1 MTGDSSRE
9 HGGSAPS
16 PPSGRLPHAEQIAG
30 LTLGYDVDENAVRF
44 SNYFHV
50 LRELVHMSN
59 GWLPLAADFET
70 KYMLGDHLHDDARSI
85 SKVKRRL
92 YELRHPSEYPGAP
105 ADELTALLN
114 RMDAAASVDEYLAIA
129 YGQAKPLL
137 VEAFSIH
144 LERLDPVSDEP
155 SLRLLSQLL
164 ARQERH
170 VEELGTGETT
180 RTLDDLGAL
189 EIRLKAEPRPLRVM
203 APLEQPARDEFVE
216 VTEAG
221 DPFLRDELYV
231 NDPELNHVPIEPNE
245 QRHFFH
251 GLMDAELTA
260 AELMARNS
268 HEHPEMPWD
277 FHVDMARQTWD
288 EMRHARLHRI
298 LMPTELGC
306 RWGDYPVTFSYFK
319 SIYAHDLL
327 GRLALFNSTS
337 EQRAM
342 WRHSRRREV
351 LTERGQEKVA
361 MVFDYLLADEVPHVH
376 NGVRWGTHLLDGDE
390 ASYRRKVREL
400 REGLDETGA
409 PADQAVEDPGLGVGG
424 STTSR
429 R

>member
-1 MTGDSSRE
+1 VAFEINPLR
-9 HGGSAPS
+9 
-16 PPSGRLPHAEQIAG
+16 R
-30 LTLGYDVDENAVRF
+30 GYDVDENAIRF

-50 LRELVHMSN
+50 LRELVHLSN
-59 GWLPLAADFET
+59 GWLPLVGDFET
-70 KYMLGDHLHDDARSI
+70 KYRLGDHLHDDARAI
-85 SKVKRRL
+85 SKVRRRL
-92 YELRHPSEYPGAP
+92 YELRHPTEYPGAP
-105 ADELTALLN
+105 GEELTALLE
-114 RMDAAASVDEYLAIA
+114 RIGAVGDPGEYIAIA
-129 YGQAKPLL
+129 YGEAKPVLI
-137 VEAFSIH
+137 EAIQIH
-144 LERLDPVSDEP
+144 LDRLDPVSDEP
-155 SLRLLSQLL
+155 SLRLLTQVL

-170 VEELGTGETT
+170 IGEQPVTGHPSPDSGPGGIE
-180 RTLDDLGAL
+180 DLGGL

-203 APLEQPARDEFVE
+203 PPLEQPARDGFVE
-216 VTEAG
+216 VTEEG
-221 DPFLRDELYV
+221 DPFLADELYV
-231 NDPELNHVPIEPNE
+231 NDPELNHVPVEPEE

-268 HEHPEMPWD
+268 HEYPEMPWD

-288 EMRHARLHRI
+288 ELRHAKVHYL

-337 EQRAM
+337 EQKAM
-342 WRHSRRREV
+342 WRHSHRRAV

-376 NGVRWGTHLLDGDE
+376 NGARWGAHLLDGDE
-390 ASYRRKVREL
+390 SAYRRRVREL

-409 PADQAVEDPGLGVGG
+409 PRAQAVEEPGAGVGG

>member
-9 HGGSAPS
+9 RAG
-16 PPSGRLPHAEQIAG
+16 AEHVAG
-30 LTLGYDVDENAVRF
+30 MILGYEVDENAIRF

-50 LRELVHMSN
+50 LRELVHLSC
-59 GWLPLAADFET
+59 GWLPLVGDFET
-70 KYMLGDHLHDDARSI
+70 KCRLGDHLHDDARAI
-85 SKVKRRL
+85 SKVRRRL
-92 YELRHPSEYPGAP
+92 YELRHPSEYPGTLGE
-105 ADELTALLN
+105 ELTALLE
-114 RMDAAASVDEYLAIA
+114 RIEGAGSPDKYVEAA
-129 YGQAKPLL
+129 YGEVKPLL
-137 VEAFSIH
+137 IAAIRIH

-155 SLRLLSQLL
+155 SLRLLRKL
-164 ARQERH
+164 AAHQERH
-170 VEELGTGETT
+170 MKELAVSSPQSADQGSGGIE
-180 RTLDDLGAL
+180 DLGAL
-189 EIRLKAEPRPLRVM
+189 PIELKGEPRALPVM
-203 APLEQPARDEFVE
+203 PRIDAPARDEFVE
-216 VTEAG
+216 VTEEG
-221 DPFLRDELYV
+221 DPFLAQELYV
-231 NDPELNHVPIEPNE
+231 NDPELNHVPVEPEE

-268 HEHPEMPWD
+268 HEYPEMPWD

-288 EMRHARLHRI
+288 EMRHAKVHHI

-306 RWGDYPVTFSYFK
+306 RWGDYPVTFSYFR

-337 EQRAM
+337 EQKAM

-390 ASYRRKVREL
+390 GAYRRKVREL
-400 REGLDETGA
+400 REGLDETSA
-409 PADQAVEDPGLGVGG
+409 PREAPSAA
-424 STTSR
+424 
-429 R
+429 